1 MVLGERELFRT
12 GPKARQYCEVDSQ
25 ECDTVMAKF
34 LSGYGYLRG
43 ALRGGLILS
52 SPDREPE
59 PAGYG
64 SLHLDAASAGL
75 PGGDMAVGS
84 VDLLVARR
92 QLLRLRLTLAEL
104 ESVFAC
110 SDAQSGKMALPF
122 LGMVTKQCRGDAVV
136 GLDLRLLRT
145 QWDVVG
151 NVTEWA
157 SAGPS
162 FELLG
167 NGLGQAH
174 LLRSL
179 VLAVPFDV
187 QSRFSGRTPHG
198 PSFGAGLRLSALYRT
213 PHWESRLRVRH
224 RTALAGPVGFAR
236 EHSFEAELR
245 LLRNWFAH
253 DSVVFQTGFSLSFDW
268 ASHVWAGQSLWSARD
283 ALMGFQ
289 AGVYVGWVNETLAI

>member
-1 MVLGERELFRT
+1 MVLGDRELFRT
-12 GPKARQYCEVDSQ
+12 GPTAREYCKIDSS

-34 LSGYGYLRG
+34 LSSYGYLRG
-43 ALRGGLILS
+43 SLRGGLILS
-52 SPDREPE
+52 SPDRQPE
-59 PAGYG
+59 PAGFG

-75 PGGDMAVGS
+75 PGGDMAAGS

-92 QLLRLRLTLAEL
+92 QLLRLRLTLVDL

-110 SDAQSGKMALPF
+110 SDAQSGKVVLPF
-122 LGMVTKQCRGDAVV
+122 LGMVSKQCRGDAVV
-136 GLDLRLLRT
+136 GLDLRLLRS
-145 QWDVVG
+145 QWDVAG

-157 SAGPS
+157 GAGPS

-174 LLRSL
+174 VLRSL
-179 VLAVPFDV
+179 VVAVPLDV
-187 QSRFSGRTPHG
+187 QTRFSGRTPHG
-198 PSFGAGLRLSALYRT
+198 TSLGAGLRLSALYRT
-213 PHWESRLRVRH
+213 PQWESRLRVRH
-224 RTALAGPVGFAR
+224 RTALAGPVGFAH

-253 DSVVFQTGFSLSFDW
+253 DSVVFQTGFSLGFDW

-283 ALMGFQ
+283 ARTGFQ
-289 AGVYVGWVNETLAI
+289 AGLYVGWVNEAPAI